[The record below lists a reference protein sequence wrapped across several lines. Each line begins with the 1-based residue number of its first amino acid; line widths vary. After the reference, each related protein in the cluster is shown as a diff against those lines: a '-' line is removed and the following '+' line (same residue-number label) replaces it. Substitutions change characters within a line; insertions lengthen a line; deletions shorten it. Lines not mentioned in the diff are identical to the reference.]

1 MSSSINTLIGTFSS
15 IDITNAGAV
24 IDSSNLICIDTS
36 NNRIGIN
43 TIDPSS
49 SIHIKNRNTF
59 YADIS
64 IQPYSIITPHLYI
77 TDISVINMEP
87 TLITTLSGEP
97 RYNIS
102 EVYCDLSGYLR
113 LRRY

>member
-15 IDITNAGAV
+15 IDINSTSI
-24 IDSSNLICIDTS
+24 IDSSNLICIDTC

-49 SIHIKNRNTF
+49 SIHIINNTS
-59 YADIS
+59 YTDIG
-64 IQPYSIITPHLYI
+64 IQTYSIITPHLYI

-87 TLITTLSGEP
+87 TFITLSGQSH
-97 RYNIS
+97 YNKS

>member
-43 TIDPSS
+43 TIDPSC
-49 SIHIKNRNTF
+49 SIHIKSLTKSDVSYN
-59 YADIS
+59 
-64 IQPYSIITPHLYI
+64 IQPYSIVTPKLYI
-77 TDISVINMEP
+77 TDISVIFQAP
-87 TLITTLSGEP
+87 ITSLSGDTS
-97 RYNIS
+97 YNIS
-102 EVYCDLSGYLR
+102 EVYCDQSGYLR
-113 LRRY
+113 LRTR

>member
-15 IDITNAGAV
+15 IDITNADAV

-43 TIDPSS
+43 TIDPSC
-49 SIHIKNRNTF
+49 SIHIKSLTKSDVSYN
-59 YADIS
+59 
-64 IQPYSIITPHLYI
+64 IQPYSIVTPKLYI
-77 TDISVINMEP
+77 TDISVINTSP
-87 TLITTLSGEP
+87 VVNLSGQIM
-97 RYNIS
+97 YNIS

-113 LRRY
+113 LRHI

>member
-1 MSSSINTLIGTFSS
+1 MSINTLIGTFSS
-15 IDITNAGAV
+15 IDINSGATT

-43 TIDPSS
+43 TIDPSC
-49 SIHIKNRNTF
+49 SIHIINNTS
-59 YADIS
+59 YADNS
-64 IQPYSIITPHLYI
+64 IQTYSIKTPHLYI
-77 TDISVINMEP
+77 TDISVINVSP
-87 TLITTLSGEP
+87 YSLIELSANP
-97 RYNIS
+97 LFNLS